1 MTSSGRRK
9 GKALGAKLLLVGN
22 QDGSWKQNLSGET
35 QLMTGNKNT
44 SSSLEMWPWH
54 SAGTSKQQECIREGD
69 PWLQQRNGK
78 SCTVYQCFH
87 LHRQ

>member
-44 SSSLEMWPWH
+44 SSSLEV
-54 SAGTSKQQECIREGD
+54 ALAQCRN
-69 PWLQQRNGK
+69 LQTTGM
-78 SCTVYQCFH
+78 H
-87 LHRQ
+87 P